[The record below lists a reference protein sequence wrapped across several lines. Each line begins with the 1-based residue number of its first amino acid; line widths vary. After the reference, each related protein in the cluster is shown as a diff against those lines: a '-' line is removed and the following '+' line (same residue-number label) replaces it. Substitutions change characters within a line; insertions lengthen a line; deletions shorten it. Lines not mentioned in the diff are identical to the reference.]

1 MESDD
6 IRVLSRNER
15 YGPFAGV
22 LSVAVSAD
30 MNVVAG
36 GCSDKV
42 VRIWGAKTGRLLDVL
57 KGHTDAVIGVVFTVD
72 GKGLVSGSIDRTVK
86 RWDLT
91 VLIERLRLSS
101 HADLHPSID
110 TKPTNRSAKRG
121 SVCTL
126 DFIGHKNHV
135 WCVTASPDGQWVVSG
150 SEDRDVC
157 IWNSSTAEPL
167 ALLRGHTRGG
177 KLAHVH
183 V

>member
-6 IRVLSRNER
+6 VRVLSKKER
-15 YGPFAGV
+15 YGPYASV
-22 LSVAVSAD
+22 LSVAMSAD
-30 MNVVAG
+30 IKIVAG

-42 VRIWGAKTGRLLDVL
+42 VRIWDAKTGRLVDVL
-57 KGHTDAVIGVVFTVD
+57 KGHTDALPSVVFTAD
-72 GKGLVSGSIDRTVK
+72 GMGLVSGSIDRTVK

-91 VLIERLRLSS
+91 AVVERLRLSS
-101 HADLHPSID
+101 HADPLPSID

-126 DFIGHKNHV
+126 DFIGHKNYV

-150 SEDRDVC
+150 SEDRDVR

-167 ALLRGHTRGG
+167 VLLRGHTRGG